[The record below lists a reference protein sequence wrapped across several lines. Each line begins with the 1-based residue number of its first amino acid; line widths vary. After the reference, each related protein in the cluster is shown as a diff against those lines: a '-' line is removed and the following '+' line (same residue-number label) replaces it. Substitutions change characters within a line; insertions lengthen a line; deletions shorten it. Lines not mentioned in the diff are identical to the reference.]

1 MKACS
6 SDHLNTGGMKSPLDD
21 TTRHLG
27 CISLPFIRGNDIV
40 ANLHHSCLV
49 RSAVEPHAA
58 DSYLLS
64 FMDNNAIPDKTRRV
78 LLHGLDKKGERFQQI
93 DSWPGVRNLYLEH
106 LSQPGPLSQRGLLA
120 FQLETHP

>member
-1 MKACS
+1 
-6 SDHLNTGGMKSPLDD
+6 MKSPLDD

-49 RSAVEPHAA
+49 RSAVEADAA

-64 FMDNNAIPDKTRRV
+64 FMENNAIPDKTCRV
-78 LLHGLDKKGERFQQI
+78 FLHDLDKKGERFQQI
-93 DSWPGVRNLYLEH
+93 GSWPAIRNFYPYH
-106 LSQPGPLSQRGLLA
+106 PTQPHPLS
-120 FQLETHP
+120 H